1 MTGDDEGRTLEIAAD
16 CSWAGD
22 LNRLAMADGITLV
35 HLAERRPT
43 LEEAFFEITRNCGEK
58 TPGKG
63 ETAGAAADADRSS
76 GARRAGMARPMIW
89 RAFASEWVKMRRRR
103 LWYGSYGAITGV
115 IVLTTIVT
123 IAGALHHANAHGDLT
138 LAQLAH
144 ASGLSQG
151 LTRSGVLLG
160 AVSFS
165 IAAFQFGGEFAHG
178 TLRNLLVRQPRRSV
192 LMVGKC
198 LAVLTFLIGAVVA
211 ATMVAICAAFVMA
224 HLRGISTDAWT
235 SGVGMTDLGTLLGD
249 LTVSACGF
257 AIIGMIAGVLL
268 RSSVIADRGWAG
280 GPAPRGDDPHRRHP
294 GYGALATGA
303 TARGDRPG
311 RVQCGTVRG
320 RVGNR
325 VGVPG
330 GSRPARAVRV
340 RQAGR
345 DCLTGFSWRPGGS
358 IFPGW
363 ASAVGRI
370 A

>member
-1 MTGDDEGRTLEIAAD
+1 
-16 CSWAGD
+16 
-22 LNRLAMADGITLV
+22 
-35 HLAERRPT
+35 
-43 LEEAFFEITRNCGEK
+43 
-58 TPGKG
+58 
-63 ETAGAAADADRSS
+63 
-76 GARRAGMARPMIW
+76 MIW

-123 IAGALHHANAHGDLT
+123 IAGALHHANARGDLT

-268 RSSVIADRGWAG
+268 RSSVIAIAAG
-280 GPAPRGDDPHRRHP
+280 LAVLLPVETILTDAIPGTARWLPAQLLEAIAQGGSSAAPFAA
-294 GYGALATGA
+294 ALATVSAYLVGA
-303 TARGDRPG
+303 VLLALF
-311 RVQCGTVRG
+311 VF
-320 RVGNR
+320 
-325 VGVPG
+325 
-330 GSRPARAVRV
+330 V
-340 RQAGR
+340 RQDVTA
-345 DCLTGFSWRPGGS
+345 
-358 IFPGW
+358 
-363 ASAVGRI
+363 
-370 A
+370 